1 MQKQFRLSILA
12 GAVLAVITASAWSAD
27 AMQSVPPSKAQP
39 QTQKQI
45 RDRDIYGHQL
55 MTVTERKEYRAKM
68 RTAKTAE
75 ERERIRAEHH
85 TQMQIRA
92 KERGVTIPDE
102 PPANRGPGSG
112 MGGGKG
118 PGGGMGS
125 GGSK

>member
-45 RDRDIYGHQL
+45 RDQYIYGRQL
-55 MTVTERKEYRAKM
+55 MTVTERKEYLAKM
-68 RTAKTAE
+68 RAAKTAE

-118 PGGGMGS
+118 PGGG
-125 GGSK
+125 K